1 MDRTDLIRNHSPEIK
16 PFSPCHTPLVNLST
30 ANVSQFVFPTGS
42 DFGDVGD
49 RRIKKSLKKRKP
61 SSTFIHDPLTHMIR
75 SSTKTNILSSPL
87 RHLSDLMYVEHYENG
102 GGYALHSYAD
112 ELAHLTKDELE
123 LFAQKYFK
131 NLFSERRKTGIV
143 PFSYYCIGVVHGAA
157 RRLPELLSYI
167 SRVYPTLSVNTNPI
181 EHKNA
186 TESILL
192 SKYVHNVHKSYS
204 RGVFRFGPM
213 HSISIVGVK
222 GEERGCFSRDI
233 LQMIEEDPF
242 LRLVTPWGKL
252 SSLSGMDPHKSDDG
266 PIIWVRPGE
275 QAVPVCPMTAKDKR
289 KLSQS
294 CELTDLLPVRRA
306 RRVRQVLVP
315 DRTPCHADHAD
326 DGLGRHTT
334 AAIGLLKAV
343 YSPQSSTKGRD
354 SRLVTNGS
362 SCSPVPSESMTEAS
376 SWRHPYTVGPH
387 PAGRIVKDVVVFD
400 PRHYS
405 ELVKRLR
412 LDIMEPPASQCG
424 TFWADDA
431 ELNQLHAEGFS
442 YVRLPLRDNDIYFI
456 PRNVV
461 HQFKTVSA
469 TVSIAWHVRLKQY
482 YEDRYPAST
491 STTTPDTGRTPMTT
505 NTPNAIIDTIE
516 TVNLDSS
523 ISDAKRQHISPE
535 IVETSEINTN
545 RAHSDIASNSASGS
559 TSTTSVS
566 LPS

>member
-1 MDRTDLIRNHSPEIK
+1 MDQTDLIKNQSPEIK
-16 PFSPCHTPLVNLST
+16 HFSSCHAPLVKPGTPTS
-30 ANVSQFVFPTGS
+30 VSPFVLPTGP
-42 DFGDVGD
+42 DFGGAEDKT
-49 RRIKKSLKKRKP
+49 RKKSLNKRK
-61 SSTFIHDPLTHMIR
+61 SSAFTHDPLTHMIK
-75 SSTKTNILSSPL
+75 SSAKTKIPLSPL

-192 SKYVHNVHKSYS
+192 SKYAHNVHKSYS

-275 QAVPVCPMTAKDKR
+275 QAVPVCPMTAKEKKR
-289 KLSQS
+289 LSQS

-306 RRVRQVLVP
+306 RRVRQIVVP

-354 SRLVTNGS
+354 PKLVANGS
-362 SCSPVPSESMTEAS
+362 SCSPAPSEPLNKSS

-400 PRHYS
+400 PRHYA

-469 TVSIAWHVRLKQY
+469 TVSVAWHVRLKQY

-491 STTTPDTGRTPMTT
+491 STTTPDTSRTMMTT
-505 NTPNAIIDTIE
+505 TTPNAVLDMTK
-516 TVNLDSS
+516 TVNLDNS
-523 ISDAKRQHISPE
+523 INEAKRQHISVKV
-535 IVETSEINTN
+535 VETTEATTNQVHSEITPNSANDST
-545 RAHSDIASNSASGS
+545 SIASIP
-559 TSTTSVS
+559 